1 MISNTEELDITFT
14 DADFKI
20 LKTVLNDYDYKIIE
34 SVYYAI
40 THVEAWNFIKTID
53 HSCNWYSNPII
64 AKIYNATEE
73 LEYMSHSGASFMFGM
88 NHMTFFAKNGKKA
101 YIEKCRNNFSH
112 NMSL

>member
-1 MISNTEELDITFT
+1 MISNTEELDITLT

-34 SVYYAI
+34 SVYYAV

-53 HSCNWYSNPII
+53 HTFNLYSNSTID
-64 AKIYNATEE
+64 KIYNATEE
-73 LEYMSHSGASFMFGM
+73 LKYMSHSGASFMFGM
-88 NHMTFFAKNGKKA
+88 NHMTFLAKNGKKT
-101 YIEKCRNNFSH
+101 YIEKCRNNFSN